1 MNVGI
6 VDSEYVLH
14 RGIPTLG
21 DVGGGGGGKTARASS
36 ASTAADRYAV
46 RLRSYTELQIFNR
59 RWKQAVAKDECWTDP
74 YPQPPTATSKG

>member
-21 DVGGGGGGKTARASS
+21 DVGKTARASS

-59 RWKQAVAKDECWTDP
+59 RWKKAVAEDECWTDP
-74 YPQPPTATSKG
+74 YPQPPTPASKG